1 MAYFYD
7 NNVRKIPGPSY
18 LFDYIYTNGNKLPS
32 DLTPDEIEQDEALN
46 AVQIGRYILYSPVE
60 GETEIRYRAFAGTAW
75 QKVVKERDVAFA
87 LVADRYTNP
96 VEGLTGEEMQKIWGH
111 VWGEEEVI

>member
-18 LFDYIYTNGNKLPS
+18 LFDYIYTEDTLPS
-32 DLTPDEIEQDEALN
+32 ELSAQEIEGNEALN
-46 AVQIGRYILYSPVE
+46 AVQIGRYILYSPTNDE
-60 GETEIRYRAFAGTAW
+60 CPNKAFAGNDW
-75 QKVVKERDVAFA
+75 QKVVKERDVTFA

-96 VEGLTGEEMQKIWGH
+96 VEGLTGEEMQTIWNH

>member
-1 MAYFYD
+1 MSYFYD

-32 DLTPDEIEQDEALN
+32 ELTPDEIECDEALN
-46 AVQIGRYILYSPVE
+46 AVQIGRYILYSPAE
-60 GETEIRYRAFAGTAW
+60 EETEIRCRAFAGTAW

-96 VEGLTGEEMQKIWGH
+96 VEGLSGEEMQIIWDH
-111 VWGEEEVI
+111 VWGDDQ